1 MPGIIEEIGIFKTFL
16 VALVIVALLGGVGY
30 WMWAFKRKYM
40 PHIRYWWKYRVRRK
54 KVSEEVQEWLK
65 GCNQL
70 GYDEDKVRKL
80 ILLSQ
85 GKIKGA
91 DEMVYLYRQHKRV
104 KGGLI
109 KNE

>member
-1 MPGIIEEIGIFKTFL
+1 MAGIVEEIGIFKTFL
-16 VALVIVALLGGVGY
+16 VSLVAVALLGGVGY
-30 WMWAFKRKYM
+30 WIRAFKRKYM
-40 PHIRYWWKYRVRRK
+40 PHSRYWWKYKVRRK
-54 KVSEEVQEWLK
+54 KVSEEVLEWLK

-91 DEMVYLYRQHKRV
+91 DEMVYLYRQHKKSERGFD
-104 KGGLI
+104 K
-109 KNE
+109 K